1 MREKT
6 ILSAGLLL
14 HKLLSENLKGKVTKV
29 YPVATDE
36 AILPYIA
43 YRRNSLEHK
52 AGKPEGADTAQ
63 VEIHC
68 FSATYGGSVELA
80 EEVVKIL
87 HYAQSELDGLQLRSA
102 TLTDSEEF
110 FEADAFVQVLRF
122 TIKV

>member
-14 HKLLSENLKGKVTKV
+14 HKILSEGLKSKVSKV

-43 YRRNSLEHK
+43 YRRNSIEHR
-52 AGKPEGADTAQ
+52 AGKTEGADTAQ

-68 FSATYGGSVELA
+68 YASTYGNSVELA
-80 EEVVKIL
+80 EEVVKLL
-87 HYAQSELDGLQLRSA
+87 HYTQAEHEGLRLRSA
-102 TLTDSEEF
+102 TLTDGEEF
-110 FEADAFVQVLRF
+110 YEADAYVQVLKF
-122 TIKV
+122 TIRI